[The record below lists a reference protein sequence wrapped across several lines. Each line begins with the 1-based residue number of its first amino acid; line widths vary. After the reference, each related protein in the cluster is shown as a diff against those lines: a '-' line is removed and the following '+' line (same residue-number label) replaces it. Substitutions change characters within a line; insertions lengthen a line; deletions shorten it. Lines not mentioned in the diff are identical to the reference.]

1 MIALVIP
8 LPVRANG
15 RFSRRAL
22 VERGLALTAQGGR
35 HRASIGALAAALG
48 MSKSAVHAHFGSKGA
63 LDAALVEEAAD
74 RFDRAVLTPA
84 GAAPSGLARLA
95 ALCEGFVVYATD
107 EPGPRLTPA
116 HRAFGR
122 GLGAAAEA
130 RLTAWTATW
139 RQALEASAA
148 DAVVQGEFAATAD
161 PAQVAF
167 ELGALVDGAVRALDH
182 ATPAEVRRRARR
194 ALDRALVGWSTA

>member
-1 MIALVIP
+1 MAKQ
-8 LPVRANG
+8 PVRANG
-15 RFSRRAL
+15 VFSRRAI
-22 VERGLALTAQGGR
+22 VERALVLTAQGGR
-35 HRASIGALAAALG
+35 HRASIGALATALG

-63 LDAALVEEAAD
+63 LDAVLVEEAAD
-74 RFDRAVLTPA
+74 RFERAVLGPA
-84 GAAPSGLARLA
+84 AAAPPGLARLA

-107 EPGPRLTPA
+107 EPGPRLTPS

-122 GLGAAAEA
+122 GMGAAAES
-130 RLTAWTATW
+130 RLTTWTSVW
-139 RQALEASAA
+139 RQALEAAAA

-161 PAQVAF
+161 PSQAAF

-182 ATPAEVRRRARR
+182 ASPADVLRRARR